1 MDLDLSREQLD
12 IQKAA
17 REFARGEFDPDLVLA
32 CDRSQE
38 FPESVW
44 KKACALGFVGVH
56 YPESCGGQELG
67 LLENALI
74 VEAFCRQDSGMGAAL
89 ALADFGAELVLA
101 RGDEVQKRVVLT
113 RLAAGEALM
122 TLAHMDEGDGE
133 GTVTTA
139 EEGEEGAYALRGK
152 KCFVPHG
159 ATAAYM
165 AVPCRRGQDGE
176 AARTIFLLPSDRAGI
191 QPEARRERL
200 GMRMVPLHDTVY
212 RSVRLTEKDLLG
224 RAGEGAA
231 YLAEFLEAARVEAA
245 AMGVGIAQGS
255 LDRAIDYSSRR
266 VQFGRTIASFDA
278 VRNRLAD
285 MHCLVE
291 TARLALYHAAW
302 SLDRGRRDPKL
313 VLTCRM
319 AAGHAALRVADDA
332 LQIHGGYGYMTEGH
346 IERFYRDAKAL
357 GLFPEPGYRLK
368 GLLAEAIAGKGNS
381 VSHRAHRD
389 HGALT

>member
-1 MDLDLSREQLD
+1 LMDLDLTREQRD

-32 CDRSQE
+32 CDRNQE
-38 FPESVW
+38 FPGPVW

-74 VEAFCRQDSGMGAAL
+74 AEAFCRQDSGMGAAL
-89 ALADFGAELVLA
+89 TLADFGAEMVLA
-101 RGDEVQKRVVLT
+101 RGDDAQKKEVLT

-122 TLAHMDEGDGE
+122 TLAYADEGEGE
-133 GTVTTA
+133 GTITTA
-139 EEGEEGAYALRGK
+139 EEGESGAYALQGK
-152 KCFVPHG
+152 KWFVPHG

-165 AVPCRRGQDGE
+165 AVSCRRGQDGGT
-176 AARTIFLLPSDRAGI
+176 ARTIFLLPRDRAGI
-191 QPEARRERL
+191 QPESRRERL

-212 RSVRLTEKDLLG
+212 RSVRLTHKDVLG
-224 RAGEGAA
+224 KAGEGAA
-231 YLAEFLEAARVEAA
+231 YLTEFLDAARVEAA

-302 SLDRGRRDPKL
+302 AIDRGRRDRKL

-346 IERFYRDAKAL
+346 VERFYRDARAL
-357 GLFPEPGYRLK
+357 GLFPESGYRLK
-368 GLLAEAIAGKGNS
+368 GLLAEEMAGKRS
-381 VSHRAHRD
+381 
-389 HGALT
+389 